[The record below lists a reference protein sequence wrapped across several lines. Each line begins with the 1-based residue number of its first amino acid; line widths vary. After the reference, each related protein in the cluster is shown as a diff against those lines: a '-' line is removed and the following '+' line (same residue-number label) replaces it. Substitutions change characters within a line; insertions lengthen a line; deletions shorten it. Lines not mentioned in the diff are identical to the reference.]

1 MSKFSWY
8 VIISVIVVTG
18 VSLNW
23 DKLNPN
29 NVPIFA
35 FVPMNSSEGA
45 SNSANAAKMR
55 ALVDSAELPKTV
67 KSEQIVFGLGCFWGA
82 EKNFAALPGVIDVV
96 SGYADGRGFDAT
108 YRNITQAQQRF
119 NPDNYAEVIQVSF
132 NPMLISVQDLI
143 IAFYEMHNPTQANGQ
158 GNDIGTQ
165 YRSTILYSQPEHAQK
180 AQYLTQLYQQILT
193 QNNYGSITTRIK
205 PLDTFYPAEAYH
217 QDYIAKNP
225 NGYCPDHSTG
235 VRFDGS
241 VERVVAMDN
250 TALLQGQHI
259 VVIDAPDCP
268 YCEKFKADV
277 ATSYAGSIPMHF
289 RGAQQLQGLSVSS
302 PTWATPTLLFMQ
314 DGIEVHGVQGYVAP
328 KKFYQLLGAFKL
340 GDSEAFN
347 VAFNKG
353 TDSQFCKQ
361 YEQFKNVGAG
371 VFTDTLSGE
380 PLFDT
385 DYQFNSG
392 TGWLSFTQAIGDSVT
407 YHEDNSLGMRRIALK
422 AKTSRIHLGHVF
434 DDGPNGK
441 PRYCI
446 NATVLGFEP
455 RVKGS

>member
-1 MSKFSWY
+1 MSKFSWF

-18 VSLNW
+18 LSLNW
-23 DKLNPN
+23 NKLNPN
-29 NVPIFA
+29 NTPIFA
-35 FVPMNSSEGA
+35 FVPTNATMSE
-45 SNSANAAKMR
+45 NAQKMR
-55 ALVDSAELPKTV
+55 TLMDTSELPKTV

-119 NPDNYAEVIQVSF
+119 NPDNYAEVIQVTF

-143 IAFYEMHNPTQANGQ
+143 IEFYEMHNPTQANGQ

-165 YRSTILYSQPEHAQK
+165 YRSTILYTSPQQAEHAQN
-180 AQYLTQLYQQILT
+180 LTGLYQQALN
-193 QNNYGSITTRIK
+193 QQGYGAITTSIK
-205 PLDTFYPAEAYH
+205 ALDTFFPAEEYH

-241 VERVVAMDN
+241 VERVIPMDN
-250 TALLQGQHI
+250 SAILTGQHI

-268 YCEKFKADV
+268 YCEKFKSNV

-289 RGAQQLQGLSVSS
+289 RGAQQLQGLTVTS

-314 DGIEVHGVQGYVAP
+314 DGKEVHSVQGYVAP

-353 TDSQFCKQ
+353 TDAQFCKQ

-380 PLFDT
+380 LLFDT

-392 TGWLSFTQAIGDSVT
+392 TGWLSFTKPIDGSVYT
-407 YHEDNSLGMRRIALK
+407 KPDNSYGMRRTEIRS
-422 AKTSRIHLGHVF
+422 KTSDIHLGHVF
-434 DDGPNGK
+434 PDGPNGAS
-441 PRYCI
+441 RYCI
-446 NATVLGFEP
+446 NATVLDFKQ
-455 RVKGS
+455 RM